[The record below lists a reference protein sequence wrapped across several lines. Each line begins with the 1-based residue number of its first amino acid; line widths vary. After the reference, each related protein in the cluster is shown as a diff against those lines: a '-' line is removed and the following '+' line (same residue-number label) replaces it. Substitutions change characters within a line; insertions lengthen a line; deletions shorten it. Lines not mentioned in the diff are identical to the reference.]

1 MRSRKES
8 MMKNIQIADQ
18 TWGDFRLALRT
29 GHWSTDVF
37 VVHGPAAE
45 LAVQVQSVL
54 EDLAAV
60 QAGCGYFLNTGNAQ
74 FGVSCYVPS
83 VENVCTPEPL
93 ESYLLLT
100 GMLPLN
106 IQVQERAVREL
117 EQRVLQDPHIRHVVI
132 MEYLTPPTLNDRAF
146 TALLLQSSLLRQ
158 IPILIFLHGPQ
169 VFYPQPLESST
180 EELLCMLY
188 LCGGRIR
195 ESEWLNVVEPS
206 CGKELDSPW
215 IATRWMGTEKWF
227 CFAHRAVAER
237 AEQLYAMLSP
247 ERKCQ
252 VAQRI
257 LHHVPNHTGYPILA
271 IAAETGD
278 LDLMLSR
285 HCWKMLEA
293 AFLEPNSMARYFAHL
308 QRAADQQE
316 KPLLATIAYTHYL
329 IMLAL
334 MDRDQKL
341 HAYHTQRADAARPLH
356 ARGEIVFWHTLGND
370 FALMNRPEDWQ
381 VAEDC
386 LQRSRECTQNRYD
399 AGECDMELYRINLSY
414 IANTEALI
422 AYKRQR
428 GERARLCEE
437 QALVEAKQVT
447 ASNYYQIHVRVN
459 LGDVLLHL
467 FGDTEGAIAQYAEAL
482 TIALRLP
489 EKLKRRVGPK
499 KGERHELRA
508 AQRLGDALLLANRD
522 EEAIQAFTALLF
534 RLREASEAIHQSE
547 ERRTALLLKARRSLA
562 KAYLKVGRQ
571 RSAAACYLLI
581 LRQTAWLDLNV
592 LQDAS
597 EQLRTLQ
604 PDLYERIEC
613 RIDGI
618 LARRASRMADI
629 TCVEGLLARC

>member
-1 MRSRKES
+1 
-8 MMKNIQIADQ
+8 MMKDIQIADQ
-18 TWGDFRLALRT
+18 TWDDFKQALRT
-29 GHWSTDVF
+29 GHWSADVF

-45 LAVQVQSVL
+45 LAVQVPSVL
-54 EDLAAV
+54 EELAAA
-60 QAGCGYFLNTGNAQ
+60 QATCNYFLSTGNER
-74 FGVSCYVPS
+74 FRMPCYAPS

-100 GMLPLN
+100 KKKRPQDIL
-106 IQVQERAVREL
+106 VQERAVKEL
-117 EQRVLQDPHIRHVVI
+117 EQRVLQDPYIPHVVI
-132 MEYLTPPTLNDRAF
+132 IEYLTPPTLNDRAF

-158 IPILIFLHGPQ
+158 IPILIFLHEPQ
-169 VFYPQPLESST
+169 AFHDQPLEST
-180 EELLCMLY
+180 TAELLCMLY

-195 ESEWLNVVEPS
+195 ESEWLNLVS
-206 CGKELDSPW
+206 CEKDLDSSW
-215 IATRWMGTEKWF
+215 ITTRWIGTEQWV

-237 AEQLYAMLSP
+237 AEQLYAVLRP

-252 VAQRI
+252 IAQHL

-285 HCWKMLEA
+285 HCWEMLEA
-293 AFLEPNSMARYFAHL
+293 AFLEPNSVVRYFAHL

-316 KPLLATIAYTHYL
+316 KPLLATVAYTHSL
-329 IMLAL
+329 IALAW

-341 HAYHTQRADAARPLH
+341 HAYHTQRADAARPLDTSV
-356 ARGEIVFWHTLGND
+356 AGNFWYTLGD
-370 FALMNRPEDWQ
+370 DLAVMNRPEDWQ

-399 AGECDMELYRINLSY
+399 AGEIHHALYRLNLSN

-422 AYKRQR
+422 AYKRRQ

-437 QALVEAKQVT
+437 QAFAEIKQIT
-447 ASNYYQIHVRVN
+447 IGHYFQSHLRVN
-459 LGDVLLHL
+459 FGDVLLHL

-482 TIALRLP
+482 TIVLHIP
-489 EKLKRRVGPK
+489 EKLKRWAGPK
-499 KGERHELRA
+499 KGEGNELRA
-508 AQRLGDALLLANRD
+508 AQQLGDALLLANRD
-522 EEAIQAFTALLF
+522 EEAIQAFKALLS
-534 RLREASEAIHQSE
+534 RLARPVPMSEK
-547 ERRTALLLKARRSLA
+547 RRTASILRARRSLA
-562 KAYLKVGRQ
+562 KAYLKVGRS
-571 RSAAACYLLI
+571 RSAAACYLII
-581 LRQTAWLDLNV
+581 LRQTAWLDLAM
-592 LQDAS
+592 LQDAA

-618 LARRASRMADI
+618 LARRASRMAEI
-629 TCVEGLLARC
+629 ACMEGLLARC